1 MTKFEKCEL
10 GALNWLELRENVG
23 FNVDYVGI
31 QLFVLSKLIRLLRNP
46 FPLLISE
53 LNDNQQKA
61 SITYIMFEKVI
72 LTLLYSNIQMPC
84 LWSIKE

>member
-31 QLFVLSKLIRLLRNP
+31 QLFVLSKLIMTIKI
-46 FPLLISE
+46 PLFIS
-53 LNDNQQKA
+53 
-61 SITYIMFEKVI
+61 
-72 LTLLYSNIQMPC
+72 
-84 LWSIKE
+84 